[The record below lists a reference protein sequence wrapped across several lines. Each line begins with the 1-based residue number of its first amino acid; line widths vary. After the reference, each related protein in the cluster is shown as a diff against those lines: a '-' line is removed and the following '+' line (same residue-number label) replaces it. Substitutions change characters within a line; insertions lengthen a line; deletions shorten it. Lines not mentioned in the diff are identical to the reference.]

1 MRKSAFEEYS
11 PAGPVRQITIHS
23 HYEAVDRVIKVMREG
38 LSEPLTLQDMADAAM
53 FSPYYLNRVFRRV
66 TGLPPRRFLAAMRLA
81 SAKRLLLTTPL
92 TSTDICFRIGYNSY
106 GTFIT
111 RFTERV
117 GLAPQRLRQ
126 YYAESSG
133 YTPSV
138 HRVDQPPVPEGS
150 SQLSVITGRTE
161 AERGFTGPSFYTAVH
176 LFYEKE
182 AADVLNIPYEEVM
195 QAALIPV
202 AYSKGTEFKPA
213 YRVPLETILHWN
225 SW

>member
-1 MRKSAFEEYS
+1 VAIDARPASPGTVTTAMRSPTAVPSRMRKSAFEEYS

-117 GLAPQRLRQ
+117 GLAPQRLRSIMPNPAGTPCPSTEWTSPP
-126 YYAESSG
+126 YPKGRPSCLSSPG
-133 YTPSV
+133 ARRPSAGS
-138 HRVDQPPVPEGS
+138 RARPSTQPSTYSMRKRQQTS
-150 SQLSVITGRTE
+150 SIYPMR
-161 AERGFTGPSFYTAVH
+161 
-176 LFYEKE
+176 K
-182 AADVLNIPYEEVM
+182 
-195 QAALIPV
+195 
-202 AYSKGTEFKPA
+202 
-213 YRVPLETILHWN
+213 
-225 SW
+225 